1 MQVPIAFFIYKRPEL
16 TKAVFQQIIASQL
29 KDVFVFADGPTND
42 LEKEKCEETRAI
54 IDQFQD
60 GKMRLHKHYQE
71 DNIGLY
77 ENIKQG
83 LSLVFTQFDQVI
95 ILEDDCMPHQSF
107 FTFCLKNLE
116 KFRYDHHIMQISGTS
131 LLNDSH
137 GGFKSL
143 ESKYSLPNWGW
154 DTWKRAWE
162 KFNPEFTT
170 FKTNEDFFTKKLI
183 NDDSL
188 PIIKA
193 LSSLSYGNRNSWDVQ
208 WMADLWINGGHT
220 ILPSTN
226 LITNLGNGEGS
237 SYMPESSPFCI
248 PTPNQELELV
258 SNIYEKISIEQE
270 SRIESS
276 VADLIDG
283 FISASQDVFSLTKQ
297 IIKHIE
303 PRGYKEKYSSLEE
316 LKEDLIPLPKFTL
329 LPKSFFNLFLEK
341 YSKKDP
347 IFNGN
352 WVQVGCWKGG
362 SSLFLASLRE
372 EARAAGKLFIID
384 TFGDIPTSNLHW
396 EKDIAFVN
404 YFQMNSPISSYKL
417 EVESLLRKYD
427 LLEASRIIDT
437 TIESLLPEQLPE
449 QISFVFIDL
458 DFYEPTLLSLE
469 KLYNSI
475 VKNGVIL
482 IDDYYSPFFNCREAV
497 DHFFTVKREKREVSF
512 EQFSSNI
519 LMIHKHG

>member
-1 MQVPIAFFIYKRPEL
+1 M
-16 TKAVFQQIIASQL
+16 
-29 KDVFVFADGPTND
+29 
-42 LEKEKCEETRAI
+42 
-54 IDQFQD
+54 
-60 GKMRLHKHYQE
+60 
-71 DNIGLY
+71 
-77 ENIKQG
+77 
-83 LSLVFTQFDQVI
+83 
-95 ILEDDCMPHQSF
+95 
-107 FTFCLKNLE
+107 
-116 KFRYDHHIMQISGTS
+116 
-131 LLNDSH
+131 
-137 GGFKSL
+137 
-143 ESKYSLPNWGW
+143 
-154 DTWKRAWE
+154 
-162 KFNPEFTT
+162 
-170 FKTNEDFFTKKLI
+170 
-183 NDDSL
+183 
-188 PIIKA
+188 
-193 LSSLSYGNRNSWDVQ
+193 
-208 WMADLWINGGHT
+208 
-220 ILPSTN
+220 
-226 LITNLGNGEGS
+226 
-237 SYMPESSPFCI
+237 
-248 PTPNQELELV
+248 
-258 SNIYEKISIEQE
+258 
-270 SRIESS
+270 
-276 VADLIDG
+276 
-283 FISASQDVFSLTKQ
+283 
-297 IIKHIE
+297 
-303 PRGYKEKYSSLEE
+303 
-316 LKEDLIPLPKFTL
+316 IPLPKFTL